1 VCIYACLHFD
11 FIAETLKSSVKP
23 FGVVLFCVQ
32 QIKNLRNEVRDYRD
46 IIDSHQQQR
55 VSAKGQEDADVREKL
70 NEKNQQISDLITQ
83 ISVCLRCLP

>member
-1 VCIYACLHFD
+1 M
-11 FIAETLKSSVKP
+11 
-23 FGVVLFCVQ
+23 
-32 QIKNLRNEVRDYRD
+32 RDYRD